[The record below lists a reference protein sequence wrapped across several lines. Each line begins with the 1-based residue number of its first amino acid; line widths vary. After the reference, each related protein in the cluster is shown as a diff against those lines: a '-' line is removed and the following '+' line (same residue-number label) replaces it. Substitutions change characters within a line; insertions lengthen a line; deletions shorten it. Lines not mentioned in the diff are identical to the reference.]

1 MNSDFGLYQQTGQG
15 GQIQQ
20 GGERLELRARRVG
33 ELLVRP
39 SQSPGPERRSRLSSP
54 LLQRRQPGFPSP
66 ASQRRS
72 LEVSS
77 PRVPPGCYST
87 SSLQRRRPDTTDQP
101 HLHNLQPPHYSPQV
115 NRRSV
120 PLEQNSP
127 YLQRRLTLE
136 RSSIT
141 VLASLDKSIL
151 QIR

>member
-1 MNSDFGLYQQTGQG
+1 MSSDFGFYQQGGQG
-15 GQIQQ
+15 GQ

-33 ELLVRP
+33 ELLVRS

-54 LLQRRQPGFPSP
+54 LLQRRQPGFSSP

-77 PRVPPGCYST
+77 PRVPPVPPVCYST
-87 SSLQRRRPDTTDQP
+87 SSLQRRRPDKTDQP
-101 HLHNLQPPHYSPQV
+101 HLHHLQPPHYSPQV